1 MKKYLLML
9 VALFSLALYSCTDK
23 AATDNKAATPG
34 TTETTAEAATDGTLT
49 PTGDPEKD
57 AQACVDLMVKTI
69 EQTDF
74 TNEESQKKLEEVMKS
89 TQETFEKFYEEKG
102 AEAKKA
108 FDEAGKKA
116 SEKVDLEGLITKKAM
131 EALETAK
138 GKLGEK
144 K

>member
-9 VALFSLALYSCTDK
+9 VALFSLALYSCTEK
-23 AATDNKAATPG
+23 GATDNKAAAPEQ
-34 TTETTAEAATDGTLT
+34 TESATEAATDGKLT

-57 AQACVDLMVKTI
+57 AQACADFMVKAI
-69 EQTDF
+69 EETDF
-74 TNEESQKKLEEVMKS
+74 TDKESQKKLEEVMKS
-89 TQETFEKFYEEKG
+89 TEETFEKYYTEKG
-102 AEAKKA
+102 EEAKKA

-116 SEKVDLEGLITKKAM
+116 AEKVDLEGLMTKKVM
-131 EALETAK
+131 EALDAAK

>member
-1 MKKYLLML
+1 ML
-9 VALFSLALYSCTDK
+9 AALFSLALYSCTDK
-23 AATDNKAATPG
+23 TATNNQAATTEKA
-34 TTETTAEAATDGTLT
+34 EVVDDGTLT
-49 PTGDPEKD
+49 PTGDAEKD
-57 AQACVDLMVKTI
+57 AQACVDFLVKSI
-69 EQTDF
+69 EETDF
-74 TNEESQKKLEEVMKS
+74 TNEESQKKLEETIKT